1 MQIYSLKLQEPAAT
15 PPAGMG
21 GRTVGS
27 TGGRMVGST
36 GGRTVGSTGG
46 RMVGSTGGRTVGST
60 GGRKV
65 GSTTVSFQL
74 NKSQHTITGKI
85 ALISYCKNN
94 YKTVI
99 IF

>member
-15 PPAGMG
+15 PPAGM
-21 GRTVGS
+21 
-27 TGGRMVGST
+27 

-85 ALISYCKNN
+85 DLNATNTIPNNALIQYS
-94 YKTVI
+94 T
-99 IF
+99 